1 MEEQNTCRG
10 GFQNCLNAQ
19 QTAASGLIFKE
30 RFLWEKSREGRCAI
44 SIPTQDVE
52 ESLLDPELTGDA
64 PELPQLSELD
74 VVRHYTRLS
83 QWNFGVDSGMYP
95 LGSCTM
101 KYNPKTNEVQ
111 AARPG
116 FASAHPLLDE
126 DLCQGALEMMYN
138 LEQYL
143 AEITGM
149 DAVTLQP
156 AAGAHGELAGM
167 LAIHA
172 YHAKKGHQRKKI
184 IIPDTAHGTN
194 PASASLCGYESVN
207 IHSGDDGILTPEAV
221 AAVMDEETAGIMI
234 TNPNTLG
241 LFEENIK
248 EIAAIVHAKGGLVYG
263 DGANMN
269 AIMGIVK
276 PGELGI
282 DVLHLNL
289 HKTFSTPHG
298 GGGPG
303 SGPIAVVKA
312 LEPFLPVP
320 RVVKIDVK
328 NNKNDGNGKNG
339 KGDKDSIGKDGKNS
353 CGIAN
358 DGNIYTLVYDKPDSM
373 GRLLTFHGHFGIMV
387 RAYAYIL
394 SMGAKGLTD
403 VSKLAVLNANYIK
416 SSLKD
421 YLHLPYDRP
430 CMHECVFTDK
440 FQSDNGVT
448 TLDMAKRMMD
458 YGFHP
463 PTVYFPLVVHG
474 SIMIEPTETESKETI
489 DQFIDAFKSVVQEAR
504 DNPEILKSAP
514 HLPKLSRLDEVSAA
528 RKPVLRG

>member
-1 MEEQNTCRG
+1 MEQEITNTCRG
-10 GFQNCLNAQ
+10 GVKECHTAQ
-19 QTAASGLIFKE
+19 QTATSGLIFKE
-30 RFLWEKSREGRCAI
+30 SFLWEKSRKGRCAI
-44 SIPTQDVE
+44 SIPEQDVE
-52 ESLLDPELTGDA
+52 ESPLDQELTGDT
-64 PELPQLSELD
+64 PELPQLSEMD

-111 AARPG
+111 ASRAG
-116 FASAHPLLDE
+116 FAGVHPLLDE

-156 AAGAHGELAGM
+156 AAGAHGELTGM

-172 YHAKKGHQRKKI
+172 YHAKKGHQRSKI

-194 PASASLCGYESVN
+194 PASASLCGYESIN
-207 IHSGDDGILTPEAV
+207 IHSGEDGILTPEAV

-248 EIAAIVHAKGGLVYG
+248 EIAQIVHSKGGLVYG

-282 DVLHLNL
+282 DVIHLNL

-303 SGPIAVVKA
+303 SGPICVVKE

-320 RVVKIDVK
+320 RVEK
-328 NNKNDGNGKNG
+328 
-339 KGDKDSIGKDGKNS
+339 KDGS
-353 CGIAN
+353 
-358 DGNIYTLVYDKPDSM
+358 YTLVYDRPDSM
-373 GRLLTFHGHFGIMV
+373 GRMLTFHGHFGILV
-387 RAYAYIL
+387 RAYSYIV
-394 SMGAKGLTD
+394 SMGAEGLTN

-416 SSLKD
+416 ACLKD
-421 YLHLPYDRP
+421 DLHLPYDRP

-440 FQSDNGVT
+440 FQADSGVS

-474 SIMIEPTETESKETI
+474 AIMIEPTETESKETI
-489 DQFIDAFKSVVQEAR
+489 DQFIDAFKSVVKEAKE
-504 DNPEILKSAP
+504 NPEILKSAP
-514 HLPKLSRLDEVSAA
+514 HLAKLSRLDEVSAA